1 MSVEPPSLYRDAE
14 LYDAVMRD
22 DLGDVAFIRDLVLRS
37 PGPALE
43 LACGTGRL
51 IIPCALAGRDAVG
64 VDTAP
69 PLLARAREKAALA
82 GVAVRFVEADIRR
95 FELATRFGAIVLAGD
110 ALGHIHSAEDLSACL
125 ECAQVHLA
133 PGGSFILDAPI
144 PEPHLLEAD
153 PETRHL
159 WGRFPSRGVR
169 PGGVLLFRSQ
179 FNAETSLLTLRLEIL
194 HDGGA
199 RADAG
204 TLSLRMWRV
213 PEILQAL
220 SSARWQPVAHYGNYH
235 GAAPSRRSPRCLLV
249 CRSGAEPRPA

>member
-51 IIPCALAGRDAVG
+51 IIPWALAGRDAVG
-64 VDTAP
+64 VDSAP
-69 PLLARAREKAALA
+69 ALLARAREKAALA

-125 ECAQVHLA
+125 ECAQAHLA
-133 PGGSFILDAPI
+133 PGGSFILDTPI
-144 PEPHLLEAD
+144 PELHLLEAD

-159 WGRFPSRGVR
+159 WGSFPSRGVR
-169 PGGVLLFRSQ
+169 PGGVLLFRAQ
-179 FNAETSLLTLRLEIL
+179 FNAVTSLLTLRMEIL

-213 PEILQAL
+213 TEMLQAL